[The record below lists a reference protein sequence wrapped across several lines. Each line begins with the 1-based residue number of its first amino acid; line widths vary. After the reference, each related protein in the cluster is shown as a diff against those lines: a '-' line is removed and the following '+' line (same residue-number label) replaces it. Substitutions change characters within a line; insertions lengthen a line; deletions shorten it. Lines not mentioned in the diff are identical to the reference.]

1 MKRISNA
8 INDEY
13 FDSYSDEDYDKF
25 YLEADDGCFCGHLR
39 SSHNYNPTDKICSD
53 SFCNECNCKSCN
65 LATEFILPIKRLFWK
80 LFKGYKTPMI
90 LVITRKLKPFTK
102 EEIET
107 IRKEFCSN

>member
-13 FDSYSDEDYDKF
+13 FDKYLDEDYDKF

-39 SSHNYNPTDKICSD
+39 GSHDYKPTDKICHETSCSECD
-53 SFCNECNCKSCN
+53 CPSFN
-65 LATEFILPIKRLFWK
+65 LATEFILPIKRIFWT
-80 LFKGYKTPMI
+80 LFKGSKTPMI
-90 LVITRKLKPFTK
+90 LSISRKLKMPTK
-102 EEIET
+102 AEIEQ